1 MQSSG
6 VRASHYG
13 KVIRLRLPRISFT
26 HLLAGLLLL
35 LVTLVAF
42 NLFGS
47 ESTDS
52 ETAGKGE
59 LALTVQES
67 IRLMALLDAN
77 QRDIHAILRDEHES
91 VFYDYLDSIPRDR
104 QTAISVM
111 RSNAE
116 YAGIYSGF
124 FQELPHRWPLR
135 LERLRLNS
143 SFGWRGAVFGMF
155 GQKEFHPGLDFNASQ
170 GTPVLASAAGTV
182 KQAVHASYGY
192 GNHVIL
198 LHPSGYET
206 LYGHLQSISVK
217 KGQEVKIGQAI
228 GSSGS
233 TGASSGPHLHYEVRL
248 GGRPIDPSDFV
259 VF

>member
-1 MQSSG
+1 MQSLQA
-6 VRASHYG
+6 RAYHPG
-13 KVIRLRLPRISFT
+13 RVIRLRLPRIALS
-26 HLLAGLLLL
+26 HLLAGLLILL
-35 LVTLVAF
+35 LTLVAF

-47 ESTDS
+47 ESTEDS
-52 ETAGKGE
+52 AGKGE
-59 LALTVQES
+59 LALTVADS
-67 IRLMALLDAN
+67 IRLIALLDAN

-104 QTAISVM
+104 QTARSVL

-170 GTPVLASAAGTV
+170 GTAVLAAAVGTV

-192 GNHVIL
+192 GNHVIV

-206 LYGHLQSISVK
+206 LYGHMQTISVK
-217 KGQEVKIGQAI
+217 KGQEVKIGQVL
-228 GSSGS
+228 GTSGS

-248 GGRPIDPSDFV
+248 NGRAIDPADFV

>member
-1 MQSSG
+1 VQSSQARSSRPG
-6 VRASHYG
+6 RV
-13 KVIRLRLPRISFT
+13 VRLRLPRISVS
-26 HLLAGLLLL
+26 HILAFLVIS

-47 ESTDS
+47 EADM
-52 ETAGKGE
+52 EKAGQSE
-59 LALTVQES
+59 LALTVQENL
-67 IRLMALLDAN
+67 RLIALLDAN

-104 QTAISVM
+104 PTARSVL
-111 RSNAE
+111 RSNAD

-143 SFGWRGAVFGMF
+143 SFGWRGAVFGVF
-155 GQKEFHPGLDFNASQ
+155 GQKEFHPGLDFNAAQ
-170 GTPVLASAAGTV
+170 GTPVLAAAAGTV
-182 KQAVHASYGY
+182 KQAVHADYGY

-206 LYGHLQSISVK
+206 LYAHLRSVSVK
-217 KGQEVKIGQAI
+217 KGQEVKIGSVI
-228 GSSGS
+228 GMSGS

-248 GGRPIDPSDFV
+248 NGKPVDPADFV